1 MLTAV
6 SRHCHSSCCVCCTLC
21 RSSNRRSSS
30 SRECRSHVAAPLQ
43 EVSCPLQNN
52 SEPQGRPASA
62 KLKSSTAALDLPNK
76 VSVPATP
83 AGVASG
89 IAAAGSAAKHCSS
102 RLLKQSLNVSHHC
115 RRREQRR
122 SSREC
127 CKALEQQTC
136 QAKPQCLPPL
146 QESRAASQQQGA
158 PPRQQGI
165 PQQEPQPQPP
175 IPSAPEPPPQQEPCQ
190 AAGVG
195 PARRLAAA
203 PAPALWQVG

>member
-21 RSSNRRSSS
+21 RSSNRRCSS

-127 CKALEQQTC
+127 CI
-136 QAKPQCLPPL
+136 
-146 QESRAASQQQGA
+146 R
-158 PPRQQGI
+158 
-165 PQQEPQPQPP
+165 
-175 IPSAPEPPPQQEPCQ
+175 
-190 AAGVG
+190 AGVM
-195 PARRLAAA
+195 AAA
-203 PAPALWQVG
+203 CWAKDCSWAAKLRLCWRVCCSLHVCYEIRSGTKV